1 MGARPT
7 YVPNRR
13 PGDDHIYDELNRR
26 DYEAFYA
33 VKSGDVVID
42 AGAHAGFFT
51 TYAAEKVGADGLVL
65 AFEPEV
71 DNFKL
76 LMDNT
81 RAYANVRCFPFALWS
96 GSTQLPLSLSPSS
109 AEHSLMYPRLGN
121 QVQLVECVSIDGVFA
136 ALPAWPAVSFV
147 KIDVEGAEREV
158 LRGGAAVLHHCRPH
172 IAMELDEKEV
182 IKTSALLQE
191 MNYVVRVRRGSG
203 VFLYG
208 TPV

>member
-13 PGDDHIYDELNRR
+13 PGDDHIFDELSRR
-26 DYEAFYA
+26 DYEAFYTL
-33 VKSGDVVID
+33 KTGDVVID
-42 AGAHAGFFT
+42 AGAHAGFFA
-51 TYAAEKVGADGLVL
+51 TYAADKVGPDGLVL

-76 LMDNT
+76 LLENT
-81 RAYANVRCFPFALWS
+81 QACANVRCYPFALWS
-96 GSTQLPLSLSPSS
+96 GVAQLPLSLSPSS

-121 QVQLVECVSIDGVFA
+121 QVQLAECVSVDGLFA

-158 LRGGAAVLHHCRPH
+158 LRGAAAVLHHCRPH
-172 IAMELDEKEV
+172 IAIELDEKEV
-182 IKTSALLQE
+182 AKTQALLVE
-191 MNYVVRVRRGSG
+191 VGYKVHVRRGSG

-208 TPV
+208 EP